1 MTLPP
6 RGPTQSCV
14 VSLKTCVPQTES
26 ELDHQR
32 VQQQLFMMCVSRCLL
47 CVGMS
52 LVPMAIVCMVSNI
65 LLLIPELNI
74 HFLLEGHVTREATWA
89 TGLWGSGFLV
99 LLGARVFV
107 QSSRTRGCCAF
118 RSQMLSH
125 VAYSC
130 VCLLAAGS
138 CCLVSATGLVQ
149 GPLCLYNTTTGTTW
163 GVPLKPLA
171 DSHSGYLYNR
181 TLWSGVCLQPRAVVE
196 WNVVLF
202 SVMGGTSALQTF
214 LCAANILN
222 SLLGLIVGQ
231 GFCHN
236 KVSPV

>member
-1 MTLPP
+1 
-6 RGPTQSCV
+6 
-14 VSLKTCVPQTES
+14 
-26 ELDHQR
+26 
-32 VQQQLFMMCVSRCLL
+32 MCVSRCLL

-52 LVPMAIVCMVSNI
+52 LVPMAIVCMLSNI

-99 LLGARVFV
+99 HTCLCYSGFL
-107 QSSRTRGCCAF
+107 CI
-118 RSQMLSH
+118 QMLSH

-202 SVMGGTSALQTF
+202 SVMGGTSALQTV

-222 SLLGLIVGQ
+222 SLLGLIVEKCH
-231 GFCHN
+231 FCFFWKSAPEFVLQLMGEVEGTPIVLRHVF
-236 KVSPV
+236 KFWKSLCLGRHIL